1 MMLSSHFNQPNP
13 PHDAQVDV
21 QLRGTQP
28 HGARLGGV
36 LRLVVV
42 ISAMVAFLATPLLAC
57 LITDCPVGAIKY
69 DADEA
74 ITLHGSAEPF
84 DKLNPI
90 LLPGITP
97 GDAAAWF
104 NSSVS
109 KLTTLRGYAH
119 AGRGAG
125 TTQQSANRQVM
136 LVQIWGW
143 RDSNGDGQADAKDRN
158 KVWIKLLEL
167 RPSQNNG
174 DGSGGNVVGWD
185 IPTLTAAI
193 KTSTWRGDLL
203 QGREL
208 PLKQGRSW
216 LLLIRVVDLMGNTN
230 LMDVPGGLEKWW
242 DGTEDGAGSGV
253 DGDQYVDFA
262 GNTPGTGDQ
271 RILSRHV
278 VWCYSPV
285 LD

>member
-1 MMLSSHFNQPNP
+1 MMSSSRFNRQNLSRSARGGGAF
-13 PHDAQVDV
+13 
-21 QLRGTQP
+21 LRV
-28 HGARLGGV
+28 A
-36 LRLVVV
+36 VV
-42 ISAMVAFLATPLLAC
+42 IFAAVAFLATPLLAC

-74 ITLHGSAEPF
+74 TTLHGSAEAF

-143 RDSNGDGQADAKDRN
+143 RDTNGDGQADAKDRN
-158 KVWIKLLEL
+158 KVWVKLLEL
-167 RPSQNNG
+167 HPSKNNG

-208 PLKQGRSW
+208 PLRQGRSW

-242 DGTEDGAGSGV
+242 DGTEGGAGSGV
-253 DGDQYVDFA
+253 DGDQYVDYA

-278 VWCYSPV
+278 VWVFAPS
-285 LD
+285 LE

>member
-1 MMLSSHFNQPNP
+1 MMLSSRFNNLIRVTVC
-13 PHDAQVDV
+13 AVAV
-21 QLRGTQP
+21 
-28 HGARLGGV
+28 
-36 LRLVVV
+36 
-42 ISAMVAFLATPLLAC
+42 VAFLATPLVAC

-74 ITLHGSAEPF
+74 VALHGSAEAF

-97 GDAAAWF
+97 GDASAWF
-104 NSSVS
+104 NSSVT

-125 TTQQSANRQVM
+125 DTQQSANRQVM

-143 RDSNGDGQADAKDRN
+143 RDTNGDGQADAKDRT
-158 KVWIKLLEL
+158 KAWVKLVEL
-167 RPSQNNG
+167 KPMQSNG
-174 DGSGGNVVGWD
+174 DGSGGDVVGWD
-185 IPTLTAAI
+185 IPTLAAQI
-193 KTSTWRGDLL
+193 QTSTWRGDLL
-203 QGREL
+203 QGRNL
-208 PLKQGRSW
+208 PLERGRSW

-262 GNTPGTGDQ
+262 GHTPGTNDQ

-278 VWCYSPV
+278 AWVYVPG